1 MKKKEQ
7 AIILTGITSL
17 LILGEFIKKK
27 ARTYRE
33 LFYKEQEFFQ
43 LMQHWFAA
51 KQQGNSIVQYFEKY
65 NFNSIAIYG
74 MGALGEIL
82 LNELRDTDIKV
93 VYGID
98 KNASCITRDIE
109 MKGIGEIVSGVD
121 AIVVTPVSYFDSIEK
136 VQKARVSCP
145 ILSLADILC
154 EL

>member
-51 KQQGNSIVQYFEKY
+51 KQQGNSIVQYFDC
-65 NFNSIAIYG
+65 
-74 MGALGEIL
+74 L
-82 LNELRDTDIKV
+82 LYT
-93 VYGID
+93 
-98 KNASCITRDIE
+98 S
-109 MKGIGEIVSGVD
+109 D
-121 AIVVTPVSYFDSIEK
+121 A
-136 VQKARVSCP
+136 
-145 ILSLADILC
+145 AD
-154 EL
+154 E

>member
-43 LMQHWFAA
+43 LMHWFAA

-65 NFNSIAIYG
+65 NFNSVAIYG

-136 VQKARVSCP
+136 VLKARVSCP